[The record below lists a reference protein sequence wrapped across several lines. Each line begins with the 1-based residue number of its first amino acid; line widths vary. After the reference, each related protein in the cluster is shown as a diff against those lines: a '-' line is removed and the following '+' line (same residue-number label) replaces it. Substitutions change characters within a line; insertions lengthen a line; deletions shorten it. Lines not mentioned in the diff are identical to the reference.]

1 MLDWRLGGSAT
12 GGPLPWL
19 DSIPVRLAGHAD
31 LGAVPSR
38 PRRPDHRSRCVGARE
53 AEAWA
58 SADAPAWASGL
69 TAGEDAVLRGDLS
82 VWRAAFAVPE
92 DDGRPTGPVQSG
104 SSTTP
109 YQRDLDRRAKAVL
122 GVHRADENL
131 TELLPDEVR
140 SDAEFARLSERLG
153 ALQAAGIDVG
163 SLVDRA
169 VNVDHPLPDER
180 AADALWWRIV
190 RHLGPAA
197 LRASASQ
204 SHTLRPAWSTY
215 LRERLGEAVGERVM
229 ADAMW
234 PALVAAVH
242 ARPAEWTP
250 EQLLEAATSG
260 RGPDVRPED
269 LCSAL
274 VWRIATMT
282 DAPFDEP
289 EPFEPD
295 FAPVEPTPS
304 GSGAGA
310 RGSEHA
316 RRPDRRAQRVG
327 AQPLL
332 LDVR

>member
-1 MLDWRLGGSAT
+1 MARLHPEPAWPSTRPGGRTFAT
-12 GGPLPWL
+12 APTGSQVSLRRCERKPKPG
-19 DSIPVRLAGHAD
+19 
-31 LGAVPSR
+31 
-38 PRRPDHRSRCVGARE
+38 RRPTLRRGRQGSPRARTPCF
-53 AEAWA
+53 AEI
-58 SADAPAWASGL
+58 S
-69 TAGEDAVLRGDLS
+69 S

-122 GVHRADENL
+122 GVHRADEDL

-242 ARPAEWTP
+242 ARPAEWT
-250 EQLLEAATSG
+250 
-260 RGPDVRPED
+260 
-269 LCSAL
+269 
-274 VWRIATMT
+274 
-282 DAPFDEP
+282 
-289 EPFEPD
+289 
-295 FAPVEPTPS
+295 
-304 GSGAGA
+304 
-310 RGSEHA
+310 
-316 RRPDRRAQRVG
+316 RRAAARSCNVG
-327 AQPLL
+327 P
-332 LDVR
+332 RTRRTS